1 MMLQL
6 QKIRDALVS
15 IDGLKVYHYWRPR
28 LQAPF
33 CVWEEDGEGDSL
45 QANNHKAEQVI
56 TGTIDYFTQVEY
68 DSTVEKIQG
77 ALNDLENCGWNLSSV
92 DYENDTNLYHFS
104 WDFQII

>member
-15 IDGLKVYHYWRPR
+15 IEGLTVYHYWRPR
-28 LQAPF
+28 LKAPF
-33 CVWEEDGEGDSL
+33 CVWAEDGEGDSL

-56 TGTIDYFTQVEY
+56 TGTIDYFTQIEY
-68 DSTVEKIQG
+68 DCMAEKIQC

-92 DYENDTNLYHFS
+92 DYESDTNLYHFT